1 MALETLQCGGGGG
14 GSGSGSGSGSDKTGT
29 DGSLTPDTVSPFA
42 GTGGKPGDVSMS
54 PIVNQVINQNIK
66 VEGASADEQAR
77 RVAEITKRALRNGYQ
92 IL

>member
-1 MALETLQCGGGGG
+1 
-14 GSGSGSGSGSDKTGT
+14 
-29 DGSLTPDTVSPFA
+29 
-42 GTGGKPGDVSMS
+42 MS

-66 VEGASADEQAR
+66 VEGSSADEQAR